1 MKFAERFCEPPDTI
15 EKATSLRF
23 NQIDQITLLEPG
35 KRIEAQRTLLASE
48 DYLADHFPRFPVMP
62 GVLMLEALYQA
73 AAILVRATEQY
84 RSGLVLL
91 REAKNVKFADFMQ
104 PGDTLTIEAEII
116 KQEDSRYLLKASGR
130 KGDSTAVSG
139 RLVLDCQSNA
149 DGQPDIVDRLAASY
163 VKQLTEQL
171 LGTAIVRR

>member
-1 MKFAERFCEPPDTI
+1 
-15 EKATSLRF
+15 
-23 NQIDQITLLEPG
+23 
-35 KRIEAQRTLLASE
+35 
-48 DYLADHFPRFPVMP
+48 MP
-62 GVLMLEALYQA
+62 GVLMLEAMYQA
-73 AAILVRATEQY
+73 SVILVRATEEY

-104 PGDTLTIEAEII
+104 PGDTLNVESEII
-116 KQEDSRYLLKASGR
+116 KQDESRFLLKASGR

-139 RLVLDCQSNA
+139 RLVLECQSNA
-149 DGQPDIVDRLAASY
+149 NGQPDIVDRLAAQH